1 MKLLPALRQKKRY
14 VVFEILADDS
24 FSFLDIKE
32 PVEGAM
38 KEFWGQL
45 GLSKAVPML
54 LKEKFSN
61 KKQRFIVKVNNKY
74 VDELI
79 SAIILIKKI
88 KNTPVIIKSVITS
101 GILKK
106 AGAYLDKN

>member
-14 VVFEILADDS
+14 VVFEILADKLFS
-24 FSFLDIKE
+24 FSDISSALND
-32 PVEGAM
+32 AM
-38 KEFWGQL
+38 KEYWGQL
-45 GLSKAVPML
+45 GLSKAVPLL
-54 LKEKFSN
+54 LKEKFSKEN
-61 KKQRFIVKVNNKY
+61 QRFIVKVNHKH

-79 SAIILIKKI
+79 SAMILAKKI

-106 AGAYLDKN
+106 ASTYLDKK